1 MTVIILGLVA
11 FDFVLESFEHHLE
24 HEKKRFHQRLLG
36 KVWRYWEGEGGEGG
50 RSQNDAGGRRA
61 RRREVARCSNFVYG
75 WQEGQGGG
83 REFIVS
89 SDIWD
94 Y

>member
-1 MTVIILGLVA
+1 MMTVIILGLVA

-50 RSQNDAGGRRA
+50 GRRMMLGGVG
-61 RRREVARCSNFVYG
+61 RVDGRSHGVQILFMVGRKGR
-75 WQEGQGGG
+75 GGG
-83 REFIVS
+83 ENS
-89 SDIWD
+89 S
-94 Y
+94 